1 MIEKKI
7 NLSVTPKEASDR
19 VLYTH
24 IAAEKLGIDEKDITS
39 VVLRRRSIDARQRNI
54 LVNLGLSVYLDGVP
68 EPTEWT
74 IEYKNVEHK
83 PSVGIV
89 GSGPAGLFA
98 ALKII
103 EEGFRPVL
111 FERGRDVSE
120 RKKDIAQMYRN
131 SEVNGESNYAFGEG
145 GAGTFSDGKLYTRSK
160 KRGKIQN
167 ILDVFIH
174 FGADPEIGLDARP
187 HIGTDKLPG
196 IIASMRKKI
205 IECGGEIHFNSKVTE
220 LILKDKECKGIVLS
234 DGTHYEFPGVILS
247 TGHSARDIYEML
259 YREGIALEE
268 KSFAM
273 GVRVE
278 HPQKLIDQISYHAP
292 ERGEYLPPATY
303 KFAKQV
309 QKRGVYSFCMC
320 PGGFIVPAGTSSN
333 EIVVNGMSASQRNS
347 PFANSGMVV
356 EIHPEDLKEY
366 RSDKIFAGL
375 NFQRELEQKCFQWSD
390 HSLKAPAQRLTD
402 FIKGRESSS
411 LPDTSYIPG
420 LVSVNL
426 RKNMPSI
433 IASRLQ
439 EGLMMINQRSR
450 GFVSSE
456 AIAVGVESRTSS
468 PLRIPRDPETM
479 THIHIKGLYPCGE
492 GAGYAGGIV
501 SSAIDG
507 ERCAITMVE
516 NIKAKFNL

>member
-19 VLYTH
+19 VLYTQ
-24 IAAEKLGIDEKDITS
+24 IAIERLGIDEKDVTS

-54 LVNLGLSVYLDGVP
+54 LVNLGLSVYLNGLP
-68 EPTEWT
+68 EPSKWDKD
-74 IEYKNVEHK
+74 YKNVEHK
-83 PSVGIV
+83 TPVGIV

-98 ALKII
+98 ALKLL
-103 EEGFRPVL
+103 EEGYRPVI
-111 FERGRDVSE
+111 FERGKDVSE
-120 RKKDIAQMYRN
+120 RKKDIAQMYKN

-160 KRGKIQN
+160 KRGKIQDV
-167 ILDVFIH
+167 LDVFVH
-174 FGADPEIGLDARP
+174 FGADPEISLDARP

-196 IIASMRKKI
+196 IIASIRKKI
-205 IECGGEIHFNSKVTE
+205 IECGGEIHFNSRVSE
-220 LILKDKECKGIVLS
+220 LILKDKECKGVVLS
-234 DGTHYEFPGVILS
+234 DGTRYEFPGVILS

-259 YREGIALEE
+259 TREGIALEE
-268 KSFAM
+268 KAFAM

-278 HPQKLIDQISYHAP
+278 HPQKLIDEISYHAP

-309 QKRGVYSFCMC
+309 QERGVYSFCMC
-320 PGGFIVPAGTSSN
+320 PGGFIVPAGTSSG
-333 EIVVNGMSASQRNS
+333 EIVVNGMSSSQRNS
-347 PFANSGMVV
+347 PYANSGLVV
-356 EIHPEDLKEY
+356 EIRPEDLKDY
-366 RSDKIFAGL
+366 SSDGIFAGL
-375 NFQRELEQKCFQWSD
+375 DFQRELEQKCFQWSD

-426 RKNMPSI
+426 RKNMPSA

-439 EGLMMINQRSR
+439 EGLMMINQGSR

-479 THIHIKGLYPCGE
+479 THINVKGLYPCGE

-507 ERCAITMVE
+507 ERCAMALVKIL
-516 NIKAKFNL
+516 N